1 MNEQLSRVERWD
13 ARLKA
18 VFDEIDDELE
28 KEAALK
34 KAPYRLHPVRLPA
47 GATSNPEDDGLFE
60 IGASFTAGIG
70 SQYGPGYA
78 LTFRMAT
85 LEHVAAADIERLQ
98 NRVVEMLRER
108 LPEAFPGAGLRV
120 VEDVNGWKIVGD
132 LSLGA
137 LSP

>member
-1 MNEQLSRVERWD
+1 MSEDLTRVERWD

-18 VFDEIDDELE
+18 VFDEIDRELE
-28 KEAALK
+28 TEAALK
-34 KAPYRLHPVRLPA
+34 KSPYRLHPVRLPA
-47 GATSNPEDDGLFE
+47 GATSNPEDDGLFD

-70 SQYGPGYA
+70 SEYGPGYA

-85 LEHVAAADIERLQ
+85 LEHVPAADIERLQ
-98 NRVVEMLRER
+98 NRVVAMLRER
-108 LPEAFPGAGLRV
+108 LPKAFPGTDLRV